1 MRGKGPQGVP
11 ERGAVLAADAPPG
24 LDPARRPGR
33 RLRLACLAFVEL
45 DVANACS
52 IHTREI
58 DEGLAA
64 LGHDVTVILPRP
76 LRAQAWSGVRHV
88 WVRWWG
94 FDRLRALAFHLQC
107 AWHLLRLHLT
117 EGFDLLYLREAV
129 PQPILPR
136 LARWLGLPLFVEVNG
151 WALDDLR
158 LVGASERELAR
169 ARASQREL
177 LRSARGLVVSTA
189 GNARRIAAEYGVPA
203 DRILIQELGT
213 NTELFSPGG
222 REAARRA
229 LGLPERAPIILFAGS
244 FHPHHD
250 LTTVVEAFAKAAA
263 VEPSARLLLVGEG
276 ALRRPIEERVR
287 ALGLAELVR
296 MEGAK
301 PYEAMPA
308 YFRAADLAVLPLTAP
323 KVRQQQGAFAAK
335 LWDYMAAGLPLVVTD
350 LPDSLSYALLADKAV
365 LVPPGDAAAMA
376 EAFRA
381 LLADPGRREA
391 LGRAGRGYVLAHR
404 SWRRAAEETASFI
417 EARLAAGKER

>member
-1 MRGKGPQGVP
+1 MRDNGPQGGP
-11 ERGAVLAADAPPG
+11 EGGAVFAADRSHG
-24 LDPARRPGR
+24 RETVSRPARR
-33 RLRLACLAFVEL
+33 LRIACLAFVEL

-58 DEGLAA
+58 GEGLAA

-107 AWHLLRLHLT
+107 AVHLLRLHLA

-129 PQPILPR
+129 PQPLLPG
-136 LARWLGLPLFVEVNG
+136 LARRLGLPLFVEVNG

-158 LVGASERELAR
+158 LVGASEQELDR
-169 ARASQREL
+169 ARDSQREL

-189 GNARRIAAEYGVPA
+189 GNARRIAQEYGVPA
-203 DRILIQELGT
+203 DRILVQELGT
-213 NTELFSPGG
+213 NTDLFSPGD
-222 REAARRA
+222 REAARAA

-250 LTTVVEAFAKAAA
+250 LATVVEAFAKTAA

-276 ALRRPIEERVR
+276 ALRRPIEARVK
-287 ALGLAELVR
+287 ALGLTESVR
-296 MEGAK
+296 MEGAR

-323 KVRQQQGAFAAK
+323 KIRQQQGAFAAK

-350 LPDSLSYALLADKAV
+350 LPDSLSYPLLADKAV
-365 LVPPGDAAAMA
+365 LVPPGEASAMA
-376 EAFRA
+376 EAFRS
-381 LLADPGRREA
+381 LLADRARREA
-391 LGRAGRGYVLAHR
+391 LGRAGRDYVLAHR
-404 SWRRAAEETASFI
+404 SWRRAALETASFI
-417 EARLAAGKER
+417 EARLASGGEG